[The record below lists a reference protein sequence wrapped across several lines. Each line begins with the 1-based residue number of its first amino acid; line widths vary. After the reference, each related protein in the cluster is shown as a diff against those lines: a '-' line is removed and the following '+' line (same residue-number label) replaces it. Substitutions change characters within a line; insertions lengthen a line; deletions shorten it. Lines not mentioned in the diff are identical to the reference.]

1 MIKDIVGGL
10 RYGILKNEALVFSAW
25 VTKWLYNLSPLAFA
39 VVWASLI
46 DTAVKGIQASNL
58 TLQLMLIPFLLYALI
73 ELTKSIFNRL
83 QHYFETRL
91 YDELEEKV
99 HTDVIA
105 KYSSLDIPSLEDSEV
120 NRLFQVIRES
130 YEWRIRVLV
139 FTAGSIL
146 SSFILITISSI
157 IIFKISPLVLVITL
171 LSAIPSLIFNMKF
184 SAVDWGIWHED
195 ADKFRKFTLTREFL
209 LNKENLIEASVNNI
223 APHLVHVIKEILRGY
238 HKKRIP
244 MLKKRAIM
252 MSLADLTRVV
262 GSIIAVYI
270 LINGTLVGT
279 ISIGSLVLASSIFI
293 SFSGN
298 LGSLLYDVSE
308 AFNSAPFMKDFL
320 AFMNLKPKVEN
331 GNVKIQQYAIPPKIE
346 FRKVSF
352 KYPNT
357 DRLVLKD
364 IDLVIEPGM
373 KVALVGENGVG
384 KTTLIKIL
392 SRFYNLNGGKIL
404 IEGQNL
410 QDIEKE
416 SWEKNLGLLTQHF
429 NKYTAFNVEENIYFG
444 DVSNGFDKEKIIKSA
459 EKAQVTSFVNK
470 YPKGFKQLLSIQF
483 DDGIDPSWGQWQRI
497 GIARTLYRNSP
508 IIILDEPTSAI
519 DAQAEY
525 EIFQNLNEHTK
536 GKTVIY
542 VSHRYSTV
550 RNADLICVLKDG
562 KIIEQGKHSELI
574 ALNGEYAKN
583 FRLQAEGYN

>member
-1 MIKDIVGGL
+1 MIKDILGGL
-10 RYGILKNEALVFSAW
+10 RYGISKNKALVFSAW
-25 VTKWLYNLSPLAFA
+25 ISKWLYNLAPLAFA

-46 DTAVKGIQASNL
+46 DTAVKGIQANNL
-58 TLQLMLIPFLLYALI
+58 TLQLMLVPFLLYAFI
-73 ELTKSIFNRL
+73 ELAKSIFNRL
-83 QHYFETRL
+83 QHYFETRA

-99 HTDVIA
+99 HTDVLA

-120 NRLFQVIRES
+120 NRLFQVLRES

-139 FTAGSIL
+139 FTVGSVL
-146 SSFILITISSI
+146 SSFILITISSVI
-157 IIFKISPLVLVITL
+157 LFKISPLVLVVTL
-171 LSAIPSLIFNMKF
+171 VSAIPSLIFNMKF
-184 SAVDWGIWHED
+184 SAVDWGIWHEN

-209 LNKENLIEASVNNI
+209 LNKENLIEAKINNI
-223 APHLVHVIKEILRGY
+223 ASYLVNVIREILRGY

-244 MLKKRAIM
+244 MLKKRALM
-252 MSLADLTRVV
+252 MSLADLIRVI
-262 GSIIAVYI
+262 GAVISVYL
-270 LINGTLVGT
+270 LINGTLLGT
-279 ISIGSLVLASSIFI
+279 ISIGSLILASSIFI

-308 AFNSAPFMKDFL
+308 AFNSAPFMKDFV
-320 AFMNLKPKVEN
+320 AFMNLKPKIEN
-331 GNVKIQQYAIPPKIE
+331 GNIKIPQYVVPPKIE
-346 FRKVSF
+346 FKNVSF

-357 DRLVLKD
+357 DRLILKD
-364 IDLVIEPGM
+364 IDLTIEPGM

-392 SRFYNLNGGKIL
+392 SRFYDLNGGEIL

-410 QDIEKE
+410 QDIQTE
-416 SWEKNLGLLTQHF
+416 SWERNLGLLTQHF
-429 NKYTAFNVEENIYFG
+429 NKFTAFNVEDNIYFG
-444 DVSNGFDKEKIIKSA
+444 DVSKNFDKEKILKSA

-470 YPKGFKQLLSIQF
+470 YPKGLKQLLSIQF

-550 RNADLICVLKDG
+550 RNADLICVLKEG
-562 KIIEQGKHSELI
+562 KIIESGNHNEL
-574 ALNGEYAKN
+574 LSLDGEYAKN
-583 FRLQAEGYN
+583 FRLQAKGYN